1 MCLIN
6 PNKPPNDAVSAANG
20 EALLKEPIMS
30 HALDHRRSPSLFAA
44 LGAAALRVLRW
55 PARVIEA
62 RRTLN
67 QLAGMSDFELCDIGL
82 SRQDLANVTARPLDE
97 DPTSY
102 LVSARAAR
110 AGRRH

>member
-1 MCLIN
+1 MS
-6 PNKPPNDAVSAANG
+6 DALCPA
-20 EALLKEPIMS
+20 
-30 HALDHRRSPSLFAA
+30 HSPSRLAS
-44 LGAAALRVLRW
+44 LGAGIVRVLKW